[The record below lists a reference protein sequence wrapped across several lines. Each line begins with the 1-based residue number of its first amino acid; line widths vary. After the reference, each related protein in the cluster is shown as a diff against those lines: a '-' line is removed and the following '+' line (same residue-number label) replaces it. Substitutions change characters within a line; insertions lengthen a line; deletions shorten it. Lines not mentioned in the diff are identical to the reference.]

1 MLLRPG
7 WGCGETDGTP
17 GGAGSQRADAQPE
30 GVLRLSEQLT
40 TDFCDEGQR
49 GSGWISQSLP
59 AVRWVTCISEKEGRS
74 PQDSGRRPLVRSST
88 RFLPFL
94 HFSAMVVTV
103 SGSGESCFL
112 LGARISGSCM
122 STCLKLLL
130 GLSPDFTQESPFMSV
145 FVSDGYCNTATQTWF
160 IKQHELI
167 TTVLEIHTSEE
178 TSFTK
183 VKPRCQQ
190 GWFLLEA
197 LGENPFPCL
206 FRLLE
211 FA

>member
-1 MLLRPG
+1 MFLRPG

-30 GVLRLSEQLT
+30 GVLHLSEQLT

-49 GSGWISQSLP
+49 GSGWISQPLP

-145 FVSDGYCNTATQTWF
+145 FVSDGYCNTATQTWL
-160 IKQHELI
+160 K
-167 TTVLEIHTSEE
+167 TTRTYYYSSRDPYVRRNQFHKSKGASRAG
-178 TSFTK
+178 SFS
-183 VKPRCQQ
+183 
-190 GWFLLEA
+190 
-197 LGENPFPCL
+197 
-206 FRLLE
+206 RL
-211 FA
+211 